1 MKYSS
6 DLAGEAYIA
15 LRERIL
21 HGEIAIGEVISRRKI
36 AAELGMS
43 FLPVSEAFVR
53 LEVEGLLES
62 KPRVGTR
69 VRIPTPEDVRG
80 QFRVRTVLEVE
91 AAKLFSE
98 VATPAERAEL
108 LKLAARVD
116 ALYAQSSKDRSYYLN
131 MHETLHR
138 RIAECA
144 GCPALSHAIE
154 RTHAL
159 SSTWLCGSKTFSPNL
174 ARLHQDL
181 MEVLVRGDAEAA
193 GQAMREHVSGSMNR
207 ALERLEPYF
216 RAHKTQQET
225 YSRKPRKEFA
235 VFPIAADH
243 QMPVE
248 GNQVPASIAHD

>member
-21 HGEIAIGEVISRRKI
+21 HGDIAIGEVISRRKI

-91 AAKLFSE
+91 AARLFSE

-216 RAHKTQQET
+216 RAHKTQQEN

-235 VFPIAADH
+235 VFSIAADH
-243 QMPVE
+243 QMVE
-248 GNQVPASIAHD
+248 GNQVPACIAHD